1 MKYKIVADSSCD
13 LNSELQ
19 DELNISLVPFKI
31 DVEDNTFIDDDN
43 LDPMDLINAMKAS
56 QNPIRT
62 SCPSPGDFVAKYRD
76 ANTVFVITISSK
88 LSGTYNSALL
98 AKEMVNEEF
107 PDKFIHVFDSKSAS
121 VGESLIAIK
130 IKELI
135 DGNLSNLEIVE
146 KVEKYIKEMKTYFIL
161 ESLDNLIKNGRISK
175 TKGLIANV
183 LNLKPIMGA
192 NDGDIELV
200 ENVRGSKRAFKRLA
214 DIIGESGVK
223 FEERT
228 LAISHANAIKLGE
241 SLRKEIQEKYNFK
254 DVILVKTAGLSS
266 GYAYDGGIILSF

>member
-19 DELNISLVPFKI
+19 EKLNVSLVPFKI